1 MKIVLWIG
9 NGANQKALANKI
21 HQEFPIAGIIVEN
34 RKQSRKLTLSKLV
47 EKGVE
52 KVFLGAIPKAWW
64 AMQNKY
70 NDRYPNYPDTRILEV
85 ENINSDEAFAFTNE
99 INPDLIIVSGTR
111 LVKEKMLSIKPGIG
125 ILNLHTGLSP
135 YIKGGP
141 NCTNWCIATKQF
153 HLIGNTVMWIDI
165 GIDSGNILATGFTGF
180 EGNESLDKVHIK
192 VMEHAHDL
200 YLSSIR
206 YLAGGNFK
214 SVKQSD
220 IAKGTTYYTRSW
232 TLKQKIN
239 LIRNMPAFRKSI
251 LNGETRKKQQTVR
264 IEPL

>member
-9 NGANQKALANKI
+9 SGSNQKALANKI
-21 HQEFPIAGIIVEN
+21 HQEFSITGIIVEK
-34 RKQSRKLTLSKLV
+34 RKQSRKLTLSRLV
-47 EKGVE
+47 EKSVE
-52 KVFLGAIPKAWW
+52 KVFLGAISKAWW
-64 AMQNKY
+64 SMQKQY
-70 NDRYPNYPDTRILEV
+70 NDRYPQYPDTKILEV
-85 ENINSDEAFAFTNE
+85 ENINSEEAFAFTNE
-99 INPDLIIVSGTR
+99 VNPDLIIVSGTR

-165 GIDSGNILATGFTGF
+165 GIDSGNILTTGFTEFKGR
-180 EGNESLDKVHIK
+180 ESLEEIHMK

-200 YLSSIR
+200 YLKSIR
-206 YLAGGNFK
+206 YLADGNFK
-214 SVKQSD
+214 SVSQSD

-232 TLKQKIN
+232 TLKQKFN
-239 LIRNMPAFRKSI
+239 LVRNIPAFRKSI
-251 LNGETRKKQQTVR
+251 LKGETSKKQKSVR
-264 IEPL
+264 IETL